1 MEESPG
7 INKNHGHLKLL
18 APTLV
23 TQLQGHGV
31 YLVLTLSLPERL
43 CILGPPELC
52 AHGTSQ
58 IMCRWSDGEEPI
70 HILHRSSF
78 IHCSIRLHLQNI
90 SSKIKFQDGDKR
102 AYLVT
107 ESCPTLCDP
116 WTTAHQALSVHGIL
130 QEKNTGVGCHSLL
143 QGIFPIQG
151 SNLSFLHC
159 RHLSQGSPPRKM
171 VIAEHY
177 TKHRVL
183 LSSGDSTKV
192 QGVLH

>member
-90 SSKIKFQDGDKR
+90 SSKISKNWWQLSNQVWGPSECKSLW
-102 AYLVT
+102 AAWVT
-107 ESCPTLCDP
+107 HPR
-116 WTTAHQALSVHGIL
+116 
-130 QEKNTGVGCHSLL
+130 SLICFL
-143 QGIFPIQG
+143 GFCLYHWLHLL
-151 SNLSFLHC
+151 NLSHWL
-159 RHLSQGSPPRKM
+159 
-171 VIAEHY
+171 
-177 TKHRVL
+177 
-183 LSSGDSTKV
+183 
-192 QGVLH
+192 